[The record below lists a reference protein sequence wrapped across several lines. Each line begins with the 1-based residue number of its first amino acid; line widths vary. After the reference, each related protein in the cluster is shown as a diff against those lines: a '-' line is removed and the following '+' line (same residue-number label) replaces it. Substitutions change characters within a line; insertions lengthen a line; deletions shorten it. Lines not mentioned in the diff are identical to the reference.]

1 MEREAKK
8 PARSLS
14 RLTCAAPQAAF
25 TEAIFMFD
33 GREFLGAAVVGAASL
48 PPLQPTNAKFH

>member
-1 MEREAKK
+1 
-8 PARSLS
+8 LS

-33 GREFLGAAVVGAASL
+33 GREFLGAAVLGAASL
-48 PPLQPTNAKFH
+48 PPLQPTNAK